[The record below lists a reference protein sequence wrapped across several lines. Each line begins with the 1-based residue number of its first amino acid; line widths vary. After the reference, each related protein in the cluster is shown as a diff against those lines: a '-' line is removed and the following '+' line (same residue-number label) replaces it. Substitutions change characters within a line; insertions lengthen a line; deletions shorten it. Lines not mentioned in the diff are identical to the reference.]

1 MNQIL
6 FLFKA
11 VIMGIVEGITE
22 FLPISST
29 GHMIVVGSL
38 INFNDGFAKN
48 LFEVVIQFGA
58 ILAVVVLYR
67 KKIWDSLKH
76 LRPGEYG
83 FNLWLG
89 IVIALVPSVVVALL
103 FYKKAQAAFFKPI
116 PVAFALIVG
125 GIALLVLEY
134 IYRNNRRT
142 KHMENIKPGQSFVVG
157 AFQCISFL
165 WPGFSR
171 SASTIM
177 GGWVVG
183 MTTAAATEFT
193 FFLAIPTMF
202 GASAYALH
210 DAFKHGAAAYFDPL
224 HIAALVIGF
233 IVAFLVALIVVK
245 KFIEYLKKKPLRVF
259 AVYRIIAGIVILL
272 LAISNVV
279 VLKC

>member
-1 MNQIL
+1 MNAII
-6 FLFKA
+6 FLLKA
-11 VIMGIVEGITE
+11 VVMGIVEGITE

-29 GHMIVVGSL
+29 GHMIVVGSI
-38 INFNDGFAKN
+38 INFNDIFAKE
-48 LFEVVIQFGA
+48 LFDVVIQFGA
-58 ILAVVVLYR
+58 ILSVVVLYR

-89 IVIALVPSVVVALL
+89 VVIALIPSAIAAVL
-103 FYKKAQAAFFKPI
+103 FYKKAEYYLLKPI
-116 PVAFALIVG
+116 PVAFSMIVG
-125 GIALLVLEY
+125 GIALLILEI

-142 KHMENIKPGQSFVVG
+142 KRMENIKPGQSFVVG
-157 AFQCISFL
+157 LFQCISFL

-202 GASAYALH
+202 GASVYQLH
-210 DAFKHGAAAYFDPL
+210 QAFKDNISFSAI
-224 HIAALVIGF
+224 HITALVIGF
-233 IVAFLVALIVVK
+233 VVAFLVALVVVK

-259 AVYRIIAGIVILL
+259 AVYRILAGLLILFLFYTHLVIFQ
-272 LAISNVV
+272 
-279 VLKC
+279 